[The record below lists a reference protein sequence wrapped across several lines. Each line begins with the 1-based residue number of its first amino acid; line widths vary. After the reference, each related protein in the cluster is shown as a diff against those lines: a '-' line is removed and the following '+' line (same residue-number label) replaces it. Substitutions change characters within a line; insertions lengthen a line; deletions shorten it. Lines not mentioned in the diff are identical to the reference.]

1 MNDIVNLEGTSLAEQ
16 KEYNNKLFQLFGN
29 MVKPLGDLEHLYM
42 LRRNVQSEVKKLE
55 ESNIKGKILVIII
68 IAAIFIA
75 NKIGTVMYNIPGL
88 CIIMEHD
95 LLAVIYFVAV
105 TGGAVFLSYTLDKKN
120 RQKKTDSKQADL
132 DNLNTQIEQSI
143 HDMHDKL
150 QFIPPSYCHSDA
162 MRYFAK
168 AYIDGKVDNVKEAM
182 CSYDEYVHR
191 QNMENAQHAILQQ
204 QGQIIA
210 NQVAISQQISYDSAM
225 IMLSNFAF
233 R

>member
-42 LRRNVQSEVKKLE
+42 LRRNVQSEIEKLKK
-55 ESNIKGKILVIII
+55 SNIKGVPLIVLIVAGFFVADFVSGLPGINDIL
-68 IAAIFIA
+68 FIA
-75 NKIGTVMYNIPGL
+75 NDFFGFAFL
-88 CIIMEHD
+88 A
-95 LLAVIYFVAV
+95 AVI
-105 TGGAVFLSYTLDKKN
+105 GGVIFLGYTLDKKN
-120 RQKKTDSKQADL
+120 RQKKTDLKQADL